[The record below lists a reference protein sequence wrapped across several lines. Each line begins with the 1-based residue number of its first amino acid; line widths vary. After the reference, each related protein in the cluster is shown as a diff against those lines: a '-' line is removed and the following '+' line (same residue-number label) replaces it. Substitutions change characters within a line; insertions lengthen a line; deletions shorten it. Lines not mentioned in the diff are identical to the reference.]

1 MYTLQGKT
9 RLSHHTLSMLDLRM
23 VPDHTSPVV
32 RVGNLLLVPTQMK
45 QAPTLEGNLGD
56 QRQAGLAVILG
67 HLIAPPSR

>member
-1 MYTLQGKT
+1 
-9 RLSHHTLSMLDLRM
+9 MLDLRM